1 MKYSRKAL
9 FDKLGV
15 KPTNYQWSWCAMDE
29 RCSKAVFTVWK
40 DKIVNNTT
48 PLSSIEPD
56 VTKRRGY
63 TDQERVINKVIQGNL
78 PAYGMICEVV
88 DPKASPRTIKSIDA
102 TYVVR
107 LSIERVDGLAVATHM
122 EKVHFADVAR
132 QDMSSAI
139 DDLVSSAPLGTQAPD
154 RALQIGYTYKRDP
167 KVRAYVIK
175 RAKGCCEYCGKQ
187 GFQMANGQHYIEAH
201 HIIALSQQGP
211 DTTQNV
217 IALCPE
223 HHREAHFGMN
233 AEALEQAF
241 SIKLEE
247 VKP

>member
-40 DKIVNNTT
+40 DKIVDNITQLT
-48 PLSSIEPD
+48 STVPG
-56 VTKRRGY
+56 VKKRRGY
-63 TDQERVINKVIQGNL
+63 TDQERVINKVINGNL
-78 PAYGMICEVV
+78 PAYGMICEAV
-88 DPKASPRTIKSIDA
+88 DPNASTRSIKSIDA

-107 LSIERVDGLAVATHM
+107 LSIERVDGLAVAKHM

-139 DDLVSSAPLGTQAPD
+139 DDLGSSAPPGNQAPD
-154 RALQIGYTYKRDP
+154 RALQSGYSYKRDP

-175 RAKGCCEYCGKQ
+175 RAKGYCEYCGKQ

-201 HIIALSQQGP
+201 HIIALSEQGP
-211 DTTQNV
+211 DTPQNV
-217 IALCPE
+217 IGLCPD
-223 HHREAHFGMN
+223 HHREAHFGAD
-233 AEALEQAF
+233 AEKLEQDF
-241 SIKLEE
+241 LSKLNQLH
-247 VKP
+247 